1 MKLAGAFPACTLLT
15 QTFAGLQHPKPS
27 PRSPHSKRRPN
38 AARAHDTGIN
48 IPTRD
53 PISFSRC
60 SPAGAQNGSV
70 VKQANSSSDFELL
83 PFLLPTLGG
92 SHERLLYIKPD
103 AGTSN
108 RMLALASAIG
118 LAMVTQRTPVVVWKG
133 LFKYD
138 RFGCEPPPGI
148 RSVDRFP
155 TAPPDCALSLTHN
168 GRTKPCWASLVDYS
182 AASMLN
188 MTNLMSPCKNVYID
202 SQQYF
207 LPMLLNFHV
216 KGKPLGY
223 WLGTIG
229 SQPFTAMASRIFR
242 PDPRLVLYPLS

>member
-138 RFGCEPPPGI
+138 RFGWFVSIIAQFSRLGFGSMHHSHTITICPLFLFLVFRSEPPPGI

-182 AASMLN
+182 AASILN

-202 SQQYF
+202 SQQ
-207 LPMLLNFHV
+207 
-216 KGKPLGY
+216 
-223 WLGTIG
+223 
-229 SQPFTAMASRIFR
+229 
-242 PDPRLVLYPLS
+242 

>member
-53 PISFSRC
+53 SVSFSRC

-70 VKQANSSSDFELL
+70 VKQANSSSDFKLL
-83 PFLLPTLGG
+83 PFLLPKLGG
-92 SHERLLYIKPD
+92 SHARLLYIKPD

-133 LFKYD
+133 LFKHD
-138 RFGCEPPPGI
+138 RFGWFVSIIARVSRLGFGSMHHSHTITICPLFYFLFSAVNRHRESEALIDSRPL
-148 RSVDRFP
+148 RP
-155 TAPPDCALSLTHN
+155 TAPYH
-168 GRTKPCWASLVDYS
+168 RTKPCWASLVDYS

-188 MTNLMSPCKNVYID
+188 MTNLMSPCRNVYID
-202 SQQYF
+202 SQQ
-207 LPMLLNFHV
+207 
-216 KGKPLGY
+216 
-223 WLGTIG
+223 
-229 SQPFTAMASRIFR
+229 
-242 PDPRLVLYPLS
+242 